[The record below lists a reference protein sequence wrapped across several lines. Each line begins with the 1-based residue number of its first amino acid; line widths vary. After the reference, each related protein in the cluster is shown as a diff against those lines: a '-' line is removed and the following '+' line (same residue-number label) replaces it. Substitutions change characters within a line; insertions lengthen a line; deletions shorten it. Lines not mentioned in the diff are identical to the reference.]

1 MTGLYL
7 IVGVLAGEFILL
19 AFVKPIWLRAGLL
32 ASILLGFL
40 ALFFLVMSIV
50 KTGAEN
56 LVLESFGILNMLLPI
71 LFSIEIH
78 LVTQQK
84 PEGKISPL
92 KAFKQKQK
100 VLSQIKNR

>member
-7 IVGVLAGEFILL
+7 IIGVLAGEFILV
-19 AFVKPIWLRAGLL
+19 AFVKPVWLRAGLL

-50 KTGAEN
+50 KTGTEN
-56 LVLESFGILNMLLPI
+56 FVLESFGILNMLLPI

-78 LVTQQK
+78 LINQEK
-84 PEGKISPL
+84 PKKKG
-92 KAFKQKQK
+92 
-100 VLSQIKNR
+100 R